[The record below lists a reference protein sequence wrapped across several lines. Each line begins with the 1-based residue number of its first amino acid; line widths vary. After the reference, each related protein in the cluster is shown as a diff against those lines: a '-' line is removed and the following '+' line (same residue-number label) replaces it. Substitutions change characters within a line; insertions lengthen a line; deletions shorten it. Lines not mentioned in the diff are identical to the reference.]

1 MSKLNTNHMAVAG
14 RPLPENGRFTVSGAG
29 NTLWISHIEVGDR
42 GLYECRAA
50 NDARAAGATAQLLV
64 RQQRKSAACRA
75 SDVTSLS

>member
-1 MSKLNTNHMAVAG
+1 MAVAG
-14 RPLPENGRFTVSGAG
+14 RPLPENGRFTVSGGG
-29 NTLWISHIEVGDR
+29 NTLWISHIEVSDR

-75 SDVTSLS
+75 HLTSLFMFRKSHCE